1 MIEINL
7 LPGRKVAKAGFSF
20 AKFDV
25 AGMFAGLRSNVR
37 DPWLVG
43 AIAAWLLLAG
53 AVGLF
58 LVTRTRLAMAE
69 RRLETVRAEKR
80 RFDVVIAQKRQAE
93 RMRDSLAR
101 ELSVIQAIDADRY
114 VWPHILD
121 QVAKALP
128 PYTWLMDVSTTAPL
142 PATATATVAPAQP
155 APTDSLAPVAPA
167 SVQVQIMGRT
177 VDIQAYTTFL
187 RQLAQSPWFT
197 DVTPQQSSTVIEAD
211 RPVTAFNVTLRYR
224 QADSVYLKTVPLIQS
239 VR

>member
-7 LPGRKVAKAGFSF
+7 LPGRKIPRAGFSF
-20 AKFDV
+20 AKLDV
-25 AGMFAGLRSNVR
+25 RSALASLRTNVR
-37 DPWLVG
+37 DPWLAAAIG
-43 AIAAWLLLAG
+43 AWVVLVAG
-53 AVGLF
+53 GGGMF
-58 LVTRTRLAMAE
+58 LVTRTRLAGVE
-69 RRLETVRAEKR
+69 ERLEAVRAEKR

-101 ELSVIQAIDADRY
+101 ELGVIQAIDADRY
-114 VWPHILD
+114 VWPHVLD

-128 PYTWLMDVSTTAPL
+128 PYTWLTDVGTTAPL
-142 PATATATVAPAQP
+142 PIASAAVPAPATGDTLGTP
-155 APTDSLAPVAPA
+155 AV
-167 SVQVQIMGRT
+167 VQVAITGRT
-177 VDIQAYTTFL
+177 VDMQAYTTFL
-187 RQLAQSPWFT
+187 RQLAQSPWFA

>member
-20 AKFDV
+20 AKLDIR
-25 AGMFAGLRSNVR
+25 ATLANLRASIR
-37 DPWLVG
+37 DPWLAA
-43 AIAAWLLLAG
+43 AIGSWVVLLAG
-53 AVGLF
+53 GGGMF
-58 LVTRTRLAMAE
+58 LITRTRLAGVE
-69 RRLETVRAEKR
+69 ERLEEVRAEKR

-101 ELSVIQAIDADRY
+101 ELGVIQTIDAERY
-114 VWPHILD
+114 VWPHVLD

-128 PYTWLMDVSTTAPL
+128 PYTWLTDIGTTAAL
-142 PATATATVAPAQP
+142 PATGAASPAPGDTLGAPAALQ
-155 APTDSLAPVAPA
+155 VAI
-167 SVQVQIMGRT
+167 VGRT

-187 RQLAQSPWFT
+187 RQLAQSPWFAE
-197 DVTPQQSSTVIEAD
+197 VTPQQSSTVIEAD

-224 QADSVYLKTVPLIQS
+224 QADSVYLRTVPLIQS

>member
-20 AKFDV
+20 AKLNLG
-25 AGMFAGLRSNVR
+25 GMFAGLRSNVR
-37 DPWLVG
+37 DPWLIT
-43 AIAAWLLLAG
+43 AIVAWLVLAG
-53 AVGLF
+53 TGGMF
-58 LVTRTRLAMAE
+58 LVTRTRQAMAE
-69 RRLETVRAEKR
+69 RRLEAVRAEKR

-101 ELSVIQAIDADRY
+101 ELAVIQAIDADRY
-114 VWPHILD
+114 VWPHVLD
-121 QVAKALP
+121 QIAKALP

-142 PATATATVAPAQP
+142 PAATAAAPAA
-155 APTDSLAPVAPA
+155 APPPDSLAPIGPTP
-167 SVQVQIMGRT
+167 VQVSIQGRT

-197 DVTPQQSSTVIEAD
+197 DITPQQSSTVIEAD

-224 QADSVYLKTVPLIQS
+224 QADSVYLRTVPLIQS